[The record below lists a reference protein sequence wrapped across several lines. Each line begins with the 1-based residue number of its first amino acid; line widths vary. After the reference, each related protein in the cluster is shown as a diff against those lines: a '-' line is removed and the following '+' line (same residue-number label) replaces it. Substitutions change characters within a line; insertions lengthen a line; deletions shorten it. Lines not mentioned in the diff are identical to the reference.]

1 MQQVEVN
8 FGIYGC
14 DAGSNV
20 LAGGERGAKGRAV
33 EWGMGRKECWSYRQI
48 ALMYADRL
56 PDELDAL

>member
-1 MQQVEVN
+1 MN

-20 LAGGERGAKGRAV
+20 LAGGERGAKGRA
-33 EWGMGRKECWSYRQI
+33 EERGMGRKECRAYRQI

>member
-1 MQQVEVN
+1 MQQIEVN

-14 DAGSNV
+14 DARSNV
-20 LAGGERGAKGRAV
+20 LTGGGRGAKGRA
-33 EWGMGRKECWSYRQI
+33 EERGMGRKECRAYRQI